1 MSQWPY
7 LLVLSRRFENCRS
20 YKNPHHEMNTIYK
33 KYPILECTSNECSL
47 FSLSFSS
54 SLLWA
59 FTFKR
64 CFPYFHG
71 KFSWKTPQRDVKT
84 FHRCHCS
91 SFLWLTCFSAL
102 LHSVVLLCQML
113 LGGVYFWCSN
123 NLNISSILN
132 TPTKELALLFN
143 LCNISDLKKRRD
155 SEYTAFYLDISPKHA
170 HSIKSLPLWVQ

>member
-1 MSQWPY
+1 MSLTFLCYHEGLRTAGVIKIHTTRWILYIRNTPSWNVLQMSAHY
-7 LLVLSRRFENCRS
+7 LFLDL
-20 YKNPHHEMNTIYK
+20 
-33 KYPILECTSNECSL
+33 
-47 FSLSFSS
+47 SS

-132 TPTKELALLFN
+132 TLPKGLALLFN

-155 SEYTAFYLDISPKHA
+155 SEYTVFYLDISPKHA